1 MLMIIGKY
9 DEYRKRMTG
18 VNDITAEWMSS
29 PQTQQVIPVDRPQ
42 LGVTCGSFEQGTARR
57 VFVPTSFTSRPLTAK
72 PPWLRR
78 WSR

>member
-29 PQTQQVIPVDRPQ
+29 PRP
-42 LGVTCGSFEQGTARR
+42 S
-57 VFVPTSFTSRPLTAK
+57 K
-72 PPWLRR
+72 
-78 WSR
+78 